1 MANITNDNFKNI
13 KKKKNGCYEI
23 KQPDFVSRAFGGST
37 LSAKEEEAT
46 AMSSPKL
53 AAMATLRLFGREDL
67 LRITAFSF
75 DTFRHVSIW
84 AFVVWP
90 KDIGRL
96 FFVYLFII
104 YFIYFRSILK

>member
-46 AMSSPKL
+46 AMSL
-53 AAMATLRLFGREDL
+53 AAMVTLRLFGRED
-67 LRITAFSF
+67 FC
-75 DTFRHVSIW
+75 
-84 AFVVWP
+84 
-90 KDIGRL
+90 G
-96 FFVYLFII
+96 
-104 YFIYFRSILK
+104 